1 MIIEVETK
9 PLADITKEALDILFQ
24 GLGTVNATR
33 FLNQFTVGY
42 GDYMEEREELF
53 GHLTM
58 DELINDIKR
67 EQERPETDS

>member
-9 PLADITKEALDILFQ
+9 PLVDITKEALDILFQ

>member
-1 MIIEVETK
+1 MIIEVEAK
-9 PLADITKEALDILFQ
+9 PLVDITKEALDILFQ

-33 FLNQFTVGY
+33 FLNQFSVGY

-67 EQERPETDS
+67 DQELPL